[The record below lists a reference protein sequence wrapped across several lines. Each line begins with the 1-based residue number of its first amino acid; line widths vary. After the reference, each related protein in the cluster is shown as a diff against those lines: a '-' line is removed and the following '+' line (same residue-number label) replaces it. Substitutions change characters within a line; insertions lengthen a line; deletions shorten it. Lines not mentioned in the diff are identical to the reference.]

1 MVENRVLFNS
11 DCSATK
17 SDITSKGPSTSGH
30 VDGSARSP
38 LPPKADYMNKWHVS
52 CTLFNKKHVSCTS
65 STINNSS
72 SKINCNLLPCH
83 NVEPSSLY
91 LHVVKIAVSSLRIYF
106 TDKYGMWHLLVIIQ
120 KKVESRPMHKLLS
133 RGKTNVVF
141 RWSKYYLELV
151 PFFVSLI
158 SDSSVSTESW
168 RSWLPAFPRNW
179 KVW

>member
-1 MVENRVLFNS
+1 MHIVR
-11 DCSATK
+11 K
-17 SDITSKGPSTSGH
+17 K
-30 VDGSARSP
+30 R
-38 LPPKADYMNKWHVS
+38 HVS
-52 CTLFNKKHVSCTS
+52 CTRLNYKQQLIEVFFVR
-65 STINNSS
+65 SS

-106 TDKYGMWHLLVIIQ
+106 TDKYGMRHILVIIQ

-168 RSWLPAFPRNW
+168 RSWLPAFPRN
-179 KVW
+179 